1 MIDLLLLPY
10 TTFSAES
17 NKKKLLCFWISLTG
31 VELKSEYPNSTAKCS
46 PFDIL
51 MINISA
57 KKSSFTHVDTL
68 KIASRVKIGR
78 TDGCQLLK
86 L

>member
-10 TTFSAES
+10 TTFSAET
-17 NKKKLLCFWISLTG
+17 NQKNYFGFWISLTG
-31 VELKSEYPNSTAKCS
+31 VELKSEYPNSTAKFT

-78 TDGCQLLK
+78 TD
-86 L
+86 